1 MAPPAERGRL
11 GSSRARTIAIMGVT
25 AVAILAVSYLANKPA
40 AGGSFTS
47 IVLAGRATG
56 PAPEIGKPAPDFT
69 ATTLE
74 GEKVTLSKLRGHP
87 VWLTVGASWCQPCRA
102 ENPDIEAT
110 YEKYRDK
117 GLKLVAVLIQDNRS
131 DIESYAR
138 RAGLTYP
145 KIDDAD
151 GAIASSYRIVG
162 IPSHFFIDSAGILRE
177 IRITSLD
184 PETMEENLA
193 EIGVDVAR

>member
-1 MAPPAERGRL
+1 
-11 GSSRARTIAIMGVT
+11 MGVT
-25 AVAILAVSYLANKPA
+25 AVAILTVSYFANKPA

-74 GEKVTLSKLRGHP
+74 GEKITLSKLRGHP

-117 GLKLVAVLIQDNRS
+117 GLKLVAVFIQDNRS
-131 DIESYAR
+131 DIGSYAK

-151 GAIASSYRIVG
+151 SAIASSYRIVG
-162 IPSHFFIDSAGILRE
+162 IPSHFFIDSAGILRA

-193 EIGVDVAR
+193 EIGVDVARSPR